1 MSKRWTDREKAL
13 AKNLVMGRGMCC
25 IEVAERLERSPRA
38 VYAMLYRGEDAT
50 VASGR
55 LPAGATSRITQPAP
69 NGKVHHA
76 LGRLVRLFKR
86 RPRGK

>member
-1 MSKRWTDREKAL
+1 MGRRWSDKEKAL
-13 AKNLVMGRGMCC
+13 AKHLVIDRRKTCA
-25 IEVAERLERSPRA
+25 EVAERFGRSPRA
-38 VYAMLYRGEDAT
+38 VYGLLYREEDAT

-55 LPAGATSRITQPAP
+55 LPAGATGETAQPSQ
-69 NGKVHHA
+69 NGKAHHA

>member
-1 MSKRWTDREKAL
+1 MAKRWTEKEKAL
-13 AKNLVMGRGMCC
+13 VKHLVIGQRKSCAQ
-25 IEVAERLERSPRA
+25 VAARLGRSPRA
-38 VYAMLYRGEDAT
+38 VYAVLYREEDAT

-55 LPAGATSRITQPAP
+55 LPAGATAEIAQPSQ
-69 NGKVHHA
+69 NGKAHHA